1 MSFKIKGIDKFY
13 IKSEDDNT
21 LMEVNEISDCELST
35 ETCSPNFKPKFFW
48 EGTLVL
54 DTIRDSGL
62 FNDILNSNNN
72 NCCVK
77 FNIPILVQTRYHKKS
92 RINKKWIKRY
102 GFKKGLIQCVMP
114 ECILSK
120 QNERDEIDYL
130 APHRLITQDM
140 CRLDFESPEMQI
152 ILPTNISNNNKLI
165 WFLEKE
171 NNL

>member
-1 MSFKIKGIDKFY
+1 
-13 IKSEDDNT
+13 
-21 LMEVNEISDCELST
+21 
-35 ETCSPNFKPKFFW
+35 
-48 EGTLVL
+48 
-54 DTIRDSGL
+54 
-62 FNDILNSNNN
+62 
-72 NCCVK
+72 
-77 FNIPILVQTRYHKKS
+77 
-92 RINKKWIKRY
+92 
-102 GFKKGLIQCVMP
+102 MP

>member
-1 MSFKIKGIDKFY
+1 MYKFY
-13 IKSEDDNT
+13 IKSKSDDNT
-21 LMEVNEISDCELST
+21 LMELNGIGDCELKSV
-35 ETCSPNFKPKFFW
+35 TCSPNFKPNFFW
-48 EGTLVL
+48 KGTLEL
-54 DTIRDSGL
+54 DTIIDSGL
-62 FNDILNSNNN
+62 LNDALSSNNN

-77 FNIPILVQTRYHKKS
+77 FNIPILVQTRYHKKY

>member
-21 LMEVNEISDCELST
+21 LMEANEINDCELSI
-35 ETCSPNFKPKFFW
+35 SPNFKPRFFY
-48 EGTLVL
+48 EATLVL

-62 FNDILNSNNN
+62 FNDALNSNNN
-72 NCCVK
+72 NYCVK

-102 GFKKGLIQCVMP
+102 GFKKDLIQCIIP

-120 QNERDEIDYL
+120 QDEQDEVDYL
-130 APHRLITQDM
+130 ASHKLITQDM

-152 ILPTNISNNNKLI
+152 ILPTYISNNNKLI
-165 WFLEKE
+165 WFL
-171 NNL
+171 